1 MKNWSKLLETLAGK
15 LTAILAFAA
24 LIIVILAL
32 IGNRIPSDYRVL
44 VYVIAIGAML
54 VFTYQVFVRS
64 RATDNAEKSK
74 PVLVAPA
81 VAPPL
86 TKTEKKTVNA
96 LDARAKYKKCCDR
109 GHTRHALG
117 RDRSASR

>member
-54 VFTYQVFVRS
+54 VFT
-64 RATDNAEKSK
+64 
-74 PVLVAPA
+74 
-81 VAPPL
+81 
-86 TKTEKKTVNA
+86 
-96 LDARAKYKKCCDR
+96 
-109 GHTRHALG
+109 
-117 RDRSASR
+117 